1 MRHSKNRP
9 GHNGAATANPAL
21 WKPYLDVIREKCSLA
36 LHIFDRFHIVA
47 KMNKALDE
55 VRAGESRKMGLN
67 LVPHEML
74 GSLELYRTPHSEC
87 ELILGRRLSEGQAE
101 PGGDQEI
108 VALAALD
115 RVAEKAIACSDKIGR
130 ASCRERV

>member
-1 MRHSKNRP
+1 VGRISQNKYGIVRSAARLRHSKNRP

-55 VRAGESRKMGLN
+55 VRAGESRKMASTSF
-67 LVPHEML
+67 P
-74 GSLELYRTPHSEC
+74 T
-87 ELILGRRLSEGQAE
+87 
-101 PGGDQEI
+101 
-108 VALAALD
+108 
-115 RVAEKAIACSDKIGR
+115 KCSVR
-130 ASCRERV
+130 WNYTVHPTQNVN